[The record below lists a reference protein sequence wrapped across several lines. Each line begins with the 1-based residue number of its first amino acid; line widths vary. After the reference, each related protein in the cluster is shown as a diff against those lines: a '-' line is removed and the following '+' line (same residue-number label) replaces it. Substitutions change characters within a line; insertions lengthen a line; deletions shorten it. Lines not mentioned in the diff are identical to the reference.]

1 MISSGS
7 IPKLALYGLVVGGV
21 LVGCGGG
28 GDIKIAPVTTDTS
41 TDNSVNNSNNVA
53 AAAEN
58 PCASNGI
65 IQGTYDGT
73 NCNYSTA
80 FADSGNNITTD
91 ITLVDLDNDGAHL
104 FSGSLFIGEAHQGAE
119 LAAAGISEG
128 GDGPQLT
135 VEAGATVAF
144 LDNTKFVI
152 IMRGSTISAVGTA
165 AAPITFTSFSD
176 VNGTLPSPEAVQQWG
191 GMVINGFGVTNKCA
205 YTGTRGAAGFAQVGD
220 CDVAAEGAEGLD
232 ESYYGGA
239 NDADTSGRL
248 EYFIVKHTGAQV
260 ANGDELNGISFGG
273 VGSNTVV
280 ENVQVYATYD
290 DGYEFFGGAVNV
302 TNFVALYVN
311 DDSIDID
318 EGYNGTITNALVIQ
332 SATNGNRCVEA
343 DGIGS
348 YSSKSAETITDIQ
361 TRNLNSRPTIKNLTC
376 IYSANQKVG
385 GTTVSGAAATGTHD
399 PGAGLRLREGL
410 WPTIENALV
419 IGSFSVA
426 EAGSDNWAIRVD
438 DTVADAFVAGNASI
452 TGSLFAAEDK
462 SSKQING
469 QDVDVY
475 LTANGGNVFADITGA
490 VNATASTDTGL
501 QLLEGTP
508 PIYSIAAASSL
519 PIITPAG
526 SRSYTGALST
536 GATDWEAGWTYGIYD
551 ANRGQALWFE

>member
-1 MISSGS
+1 
-7 IPKLALYGLVVGGV
+7 
-21 LVGCGGG
+21 
-28 GDIKIAPVTTDTS
+28 
-41 TDNSVNNSNNVA
+41 VNNSNNVA

-452 TGSLFAAEDK
+452 TGSLFAAEEK

-536 GATDWEAGWTYGIYD
+536 GATDWAAGWTYGIYS

>member
-1 MISSGS
+1 MIFSGS

-91 ITLVDLDNDGAHL
+91 ITLVDLANDGAHL

-135 VEAGATVAF
+135 VEAGAAVAF

-191 GMVINGFGVTNKCA
+191 GMVTNGFGVTNKCA

-343 DGIGS
+343 DCIGS

-385 GTTVSGAAATGTHD
+385 GTTVSGAAATGTHE

-426 EAGSDNWAIRVD
+426 EAGSDNRTIRVD

-452 TGSLFAAEDK
+452 TGSLFAAEEK

-469 QDVDVY
+469 QDVNVY

-536 GATDWEAGWTYGIYD
+536 GATDWAAGWTYGIYS